1 MQACLSTQALCR
13 VAPSRSRLISN
24 FPRHWQRLYSAQN
37 HHRVSVRCGSAGH
50 VSVDLLNIDEQ
61 PNSPLFIHLPSSPS
75 SDSSPA
81 PIPRFLQDKPVASI
95 NYRWNSVDYDTDESS
110 ATAAEDVWPA
120 PIHDTLFA
128 YSWLVENLSPPGLK
142 RRAIYV
148 YGSHIGAGLAASL
161 ALTESKP
168 HHPFAVRGLISY
180 NGIYNWTMFFPD
192 HPANRMVDRFGE
204 RRITGI
210 YAKPREGSYMHYL
223 RQNLP
228 TLFRST
234 ADMFDVFASPSLLF
248 HNPGLRIPSSY
259 HMSEQETSAIEVL
272 TNPNAEVDT
281 LTKMP
286 RKSRLGFPPRTSMLK
301 IPETLLLYDTL
312 PVLLPPTKRKRG
324 RPLSGRQWGNS
335 LELQAKELAGMMQ
348 RSILSYEMKAR
359 GQWDDDIGAWE
370 NEPIRRVKV
379 RHAGEESVSLE
390 MDQKGVEAVEEW
402 LMERTPS

>member
-1 MQACLSTQALCR
+1 MQACLPIQAFCR
-13 VAPSRSRLISN
+13 VTRSPSRLIRN
-24 FPRHWQRLYSAQN
+24 FPRHWQRLYSVQS

-50 VSVDLLNIDEQ
+50 VSVDLINIAEQ

-75 SDSSPA
+75 NDNNPA
-81 PIPRFLQDKPVASI
+81 PIPSFLQGKPVASI
-95 NYRWNSVDYDTDESS
+95 NYRWNSVEYETDESS
-110 ATAAEDVWPA
+110 VAEDVWPT
-120 PIHDTLFA
+120 PVHDTLFA
-128 YSWLVENLSPPGLK
+128 YNWLVENLSPQGLK

-148 YGSHIGAGLAASL
+148 YGSHIGASLAASL

-168 HHPFAVRGLISY
+168 HRPFAVRGLVSY

-192 HPANRMVDRFGE
+192 HPANRMIDRFK
-204 RRITGI
+204 RYRTTGI

-223 RQNLP
+223 QQNLP
-228 TLFRST
+228 TLFQST

-248 HNPGLRIPSSY
+248 HNPGLKVPSSY

-281 LTKMP
+281 PTKVP
-286 RKSRLGFPPRTSMLK
+286 RKSYLVFPPRKSTLK

-312 PVLLPPTKRKRG
+312 PVPPSKYKYS
-324 RPLSGRQWGNS
+324 RPSSGRQWGNS
-335 LELQAKELAGMMQ
+335 LELQAQELAGMMQ
-348 RSILSYEMKAR
+348 RSIQLHEMKAR

-370 NEPIRRVKV
+370 NEPGRRVKV
-379 RHAGEESVSLE
+379 KHAGEEKVSLE